1 MIQEIG
7 PHALNNAYAPRPPRE
22 GDRAMIFDGAGA
34 LLSRPE
40 SGILLFPGHE
50 SVPREGYVYLFSVDD
65 TAYYLAPAPDDLP
78 AGFAFRALRE
88 LRPLCRDPEIFA
100 AFTAYHLWGWYRD
113 TRFCGRCGTALTH
126 HGEQRAMRCPS
137 CGLIVYPRIYP
148 AVIVGVIRGDSLLI
162 TRYREGFRH
171 NALVAGFTE
180 IGETL
185 EGTVRREVMEET
197 GIRVKN
203 IRYWA
208 SQPWGLAGDILTGF
222 YCEADGDD
230 PIRMDESELRYAR
243 WVPRRE
249 IVLQPD
255 DLSLTNAMMKAFR
268 DGAERIEREG

>member
-1 MIQEIG
+1 
-7 PHALNNAYAPRPPRE
+7 
-22 GDRAMIFDGAGA
+22 
-34 LLSRPE
+34 
-40 SGILLFPGHE
+40 
-50 SVPREGYVYLFSVDD
+50 
-65 TAYYLAPAPDDLP
+65 
-78 AGFAFRALRE
+78 
-88 LRPLCRDPEIFA
+88 
-100 AFTAYHLWGWYRD
+100 
-113 TRFCGRCGTALTH
+113 
-126 HGEQRAMRCPS
+126 MRCPS